1 MAGLG
6 GPDCAH
12 FCLAFFRGICLSKA
26 GAEGLVGLLAGTF
39 SSSGRTSAA
48 TRCAAIEQYFF
59 DMSK

>member
-6 GPDCAH
+6 GLDCAH
-12 FCLAFFRGICLSKA
+12 LCLVFFRGICSSKA
-26 GAEGLVGLLAGTF
+26 GAEGLVGLLADTF
-39 SSSGRTSAA
+39 SDSGFASAA